1 MGRTNPTYR
10 NAVERQEKRWQP
22 FRRAL
27 RRRHEADFDRLF
39 EYAAR
44 HASAA
49 GHLNRTDPEVAML
62 FSMLLAVET
71 ERRGLEAQ
79 VRELEELV
87 EELAERVRA
96 PEAEEGPVGREGA
109 DGC

>member
-1 MGRTNPTYR
+1 MTMGRTNPTYR
-10 NAVERQEKRWQP
+10 NVVERQEERWQP

-49 GHLNRTDPEVAML
+49 GYLNRTDPEVAML

-71 ERRGLEAQ
+71 ERRGLEEQ
-79 VRELEELV
+79 VAELEERVEALAGRV
-87 EELAERVRA
+87 EELERNR
-96 PEAEEGPVGREGA
+96 GA
-109 DGC
+109 AGDPC